1 VAFGT
6 INNQTI
12 LATAGYD
19 NTVRL
24 WDPATGQPIGEPLTD
39 HTNPVTGVAFGTI
52 NNQTILATAGY
63 DNTVRLWDPATG
75 EGANL
80 ASRLRARFRRRGR

>member
-1 VAFGT
+1 MGRFSG
-6 INNQTI
+6 
-12 LATAGYD
+12 
-19 NTVRL
+19 RP
-24 WDPATGQPIGEPLTD
+24 PADRKRRRQRTRPRTRCD

>member
-1 VAFGT
+1 
-6 INNQTI
+6 
-12 LATAGYD
+12 
-19 NTVRL
+19 
-24 WDPATGQPIGEPLTD
+24 
-39 HTNPVTGVAFGTI
+39 VTGVAFRTI
-52 NNQTILATAGY
+52 NNQAVLASASD